1 MECDPGYDV
10 FIGALTW
17 PLLASPRSVTHYAP
31 SFTRMRPYPS
41 LLGIIL
47 FLQLFIQHFDR
58 STLRKVQTR
67 DYSRPMVEE
76 EKEYDGDI
84 SEDDKADSGSWLPR
98 GYDVIATYK
107 AMKRHAYVIRIG
119 GKWDLRPVQTVIL

>member
-41 LLGIIL
+41 LLSIIL
-47 FLQLFIQHFDR
+47 FLQLFIQHFDQFIDLLYNQMCTIIGK
-58 STLRKVQTR
+58 ST
-67 DYSRPMVEE
+67 DY
-76 EKEYDGDI
+76 
-84 SEDDKADSGSWLPR
+84 
-98 GYDVIATYK
+98 
-107 AMKRHAYVIRIG
+107 
-119 GKWDLRPVQTVIL
+119 